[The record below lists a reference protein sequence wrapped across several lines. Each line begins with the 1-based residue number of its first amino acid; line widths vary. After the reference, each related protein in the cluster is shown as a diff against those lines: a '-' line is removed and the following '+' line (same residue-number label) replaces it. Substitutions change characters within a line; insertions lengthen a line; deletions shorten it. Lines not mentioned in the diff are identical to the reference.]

1 MCKRLVH
8 ISQTPW
14 PLGITIWLNSSQYIG
29 LATKWKPHAPLPGL
43 TYKSLHSDSSC
54 AYPWFNMD
62 EHRDLGSHGGKYIV
76 QEKIIICASWWPLG
90 RKLPVGQEHCLG
102 LYTKKNNYIFWH
114 IIFLS
119 VFTLTPSISI
129 SIVCQTKFFGN
140 KYKYQGHS
148 FISFYNTLITSKG
161 QVLDVNI
168 KYMLMEGGWKWN
180 WQCCICVYIH
190 HNPFCCN

>member
-1 MCKRLVH
+1 MRLSLV
-8 ISQTPW
+8 
-14 PLGITIWLNSSQYIG
+14 QYG
-29 LATKWKPHAPLPGL
+29 RAQRPWKPWWEVYSTGENNHLCFLVTTRKKAACWSGTLFG
-43 TYKSLHSDSSC
+43 TLH
-54 AYPWFNMD
+54 
-62 EHRDLGSHGGKYIV
+62 
-76 QEKIIICASWWPLG
+76 
-90 RKLPVGQEHCLG
+90 
-102 LYTKKNNYIFWH
+102 KKKNYIFWH
-114 IIFLS
+114 IIFSS